1 MASPH
6 MLPAG
11 LSPDS
16 IDVVSEAATIFAR
29 VQFASSADASGD
41 TANKIATRDLPT
53 ATDPLKHK
61 LQNARAALH
70 TLPDITRTIPEQEAE
85 IKLVQAKIERQR
97 AVLQQ
102 LKEFGLKFAAE
113 TAAKGDADVDMS
125 GTVVGG
131 AEGAQ
136 GGSSSG

>member
-6 MLPAG
+6 QLPAG

-29 VQFASSADASGD
+29 VQYTPSADTADS
-41 TANKIATRDLPT
+41 ANKIAPRDMPT

-97 AVLQQ
+97 AALQK
-102 LKEFGLKFAAE
+102 LKEFGLQFAAE
-113 TAAKGDADVDMS
+113 SATKGDGDVEMS
-125 GTVVGG
+125 GTAAGG

-136 GGSSSG
+136 GGNSSG

>member
-1 MASPH
+1 MASQHP
-6 MLPAG
+6 LPAG

-16 IDVVSEAATIFAR
+16 IDVVSELATIFER
-29 VQFASSADASGD
+29 VQYAPAADPSDAAS
-41 TANKIATRDLPT
+41 KISLRDLPT

-85 IKLVQAKIERQR
+85 IRLVQARIERQR
-97 AVLQQ
+97 AALQQ
-102 LKEFGLKFAAE
+102 LKDFGLRFAAE
-113 TAAKGDADVDMS
+113 TAAKGDGDVEMS
-125 GTVVGG
+125 GTAVGG
-131 AEGAQ
+131 AEGTQ